1 MSKSGECEKKCYNWA
16 KLRFQGKPQEL
27 ICGSK
32 TRRPQLKWTPK
43 EIRTI
48 PASRRLR
55 STKARS
61 EYSVR

>member
-43 EIRTI
+43 EMVLYQHQDDLDQLR
-48 PASRRLR
+48 PA
-55 STKARS
+55 ANIQ
-61 EYSVR
+61 